1 MFFKTMCIMKHL
13 IYYVLLFQKQQSVNK
28 SLVVSTWK
36 SRKDE
41 IASY

>member
-1 MFFKTMCIMKHL
+1 MKHL
-13 IYYVLLFQKQQSVNK
+13 IYYILLFEKQQSVNK
-28 SLVVSTWK
+28 SLVVNKWK